1 MTSETLND
9 PVVVGAIFG
18 HGAKVSPAW
27 FVFGGRKVKVSGVNH
42 VWIERQGLATLHHF
56 SVSDGPDTFHL
67 VMNSE
72 TLSWHIEGISLP

>member
-1 MTSETLND
+1 MSNEKLHD

-18 HGAKVSPAW
+18 HGTKVSPAW
-27 FVFGGRKVKVSGVNH
+27 FLFGGQKIKVSCVNH

-56 SVSDGPDTFHL
+56 SVSDGSDTFHL

-72 TLSWHIEGISLP
+72 TLSWHMEGVNLT